1 MIKLVVFDFDGVI
14 EDTYDMHYELS
25 AKRTKDLT
33 REEHKI
39 LFEGNIMESL
49 EKMKHRATGFDISGP
64 LANHTMVLKTSKKTH
79 HTLTKLS
86 KEYILGII
94 SSSWEY
100 ILQGYL
106 KNNNL
111 SNHFSFVYGKETSF
125 SKLEKFNIAMKK
137 FKLNKSEIVF
147 VTDTLGDI
155 LEANKIGVKT
165 IAVDFGF
172 HERWRLEKGNP
183 YKIVSSFEE
192 LPEAISGA
200 SF

>member
-1 MIKLVVFDFDGVI
+1 MIKLIVFDFDGVL
-14 EDTYDMHYELS
+14 ENTYEKHYELS

-33 REEHKI
+33 REEHKR

-49 EKMKHRATGFDISGP
+49 EKMKHRATGFSISGL

-79 HTLTKLS
+79 YTLTKLS
-86 KEYILGII
+86 KEYVLGII

-111 SNHFSFVYGKETSF
+111 LNCFSFVYGKETSF
-125 SKLEKFNIAMKK
+125 SKLEKFNLAMKK
-137 FKLNKSEIVF
+137 FKLNKNEIVF

-155 LEANKIGVKT
+155 LEANKAGIKT

-172 HERWRLEKGNP
+172 HERWRLEKGKP
-183 YKIVSSFEE
+183 FAIISKFEE
-192 LPEAISGA
+192 LPEVISRIA
-200 SF
+200 